1 MGITGIYYFS
11 PIFDIGGYGTVA
23 RNYLLAMEKLGLPI
37 YVHNHGAPDTQIR
50 KDNADFV
57 NRISVAK
64 PEELGDRIAF
74 IFHADPRIIQ
84 PFNDPRVVKN
94 IGMSIFETDRI
105 DASWAENLNKMDEI
119 WVPTQFNYDT
129 FKNSGCDESKMKIV
143 RYCID
148 TRTFNDN
155 TDYGT
160 LDYLGKDLGFTFTYV
175 SAYDHRKGYELLI
188 DSFCEAFTKD
198 DNVTL
203 LLKIFIPDWSDS
215 KQATTEITQ
224 CIIKHKERPR
234 ILISNARM
242 SNGDLLSLY
251 NMSDAYISTERASG
265 WGMPEMEMMAMGKP
279 VASIHWGGTT
289 EYMNSS
295 NSYPIYV
302 SGELEDV
309 DMRLQT
315 NRPTY
320 AGHKWACVDKEDVI
334 KSLREIYFDKDKRE
348 RISKKA
354 KEDVATILSPDSI
367 AEELKIALEL
377 EE

>member
-1 MGITGIYYFS
+1 MSNITGIYYLA

-23 RNYLLAMEKLGLPI
+23 RNYLLAMKELGLPI
-37 YVHNHGAPDTQIR
+37 FIHNHGAPDTQVV

-57 NRISVAK
+57 DSISVK
-64 PEELGDRIAF
+64 NPDELGDKVALIY
-74 IFHADPRIIQ
+74 HCDPRFIK
-84 PFNDPRVVKN
+84 PFNSPKIVKN

-105 DASWAENLNKMDEI
+105 APEWAENLNKMDEI
-119 WVPTQFNYDT
+119 WVPTQFNYET

-160 LDYLGKDLGFTFTYV
+160 LDYLGNDLGFIFTYV

-198 DNVTL
+198 DDVTL
-203 LLKIFIPDWSDS
+203 LLKIFIPDWSDE
-215 KQATTEITQ
+215 KQALSELTQ
-224 CIIKHKERPR
+224 RIMRYKDRPR

-242 SNGDLLSLY
+242 SNKDLLSLY

-302 SGELEDV
+302 SGELEPV

-315 NRPTY
+315 HRPTY
-320 AGHKWACVDKEDVI
+320 AGHKWACVDKKDVV
-334 KSLREIYFDKDKRE
+334 KSLREIYFDNEKRE

-354 KEDVATILSPDSI
+354 KEDVTTILSPKAI
-367 AEELKIALEL
+367 AKELERALED
-377 EE
+377 

>member
-1 MGITGIYYFS
+1 VSISGIYYFA

-23 RNYLLAMEKLGLPI
+23 RNYLIAMQKLGLP
-37 YVHNHGAPDTQIR
+37 VFVQNHGAPDEQIV
-50 KDNADFV
+50 KDNTEFV
-57 NRISVAK
+57 DNISVRNID
-64 PEELGDRIAF
+64 ELGNRVALIY
-74 IFHADPRIIQ
+74 HSDPRFIR
-84 PFNDPRVVKN
+84 PFNSPKIVKN

-105 DASWAENLNKMDEI
+105 APEWAENLNKMDEVWI
-119 WVPTQFNYDT
+119 PTKFNYNT
-129 FKNSGCDESKMKIV
+129 FKDSGVDESKLKIV

-148 TRTFNDN
+148 TRKFNDN

-160 LDYLGKDLGFTFTYV
+160 LNYLGDNLGFIFSYV

-198 DNVTL
+198 DDVTL
-203 LLKIFIPDWSDS
+203 LLKIFIPDWSNE
-215 KQATTEITQ
+215 KQAISELTQ
-224 CIIKHKERPR
+224 RILKYKNRPR

-242 SNGDLLSLY
+242 SDKDLLSLY

-295 NSYPIYV
+295 NSYPIFV

-315 NRPTY
+315 HRPTY
-320 AGHKWACVDKEDVI
+320 AGHKWACVDKQDVI

-348 RISKKA
+348 HISKKA
-354 KEDVATILSPDSI
+354 KEDVTTILSPESI
-367 AEELKIALEL
+367 AEELRKALE
-377 EE
+377 E

>member
-1 MGITGIYYFS
+1 MKNITGIYYFA

-23 RNYLLAMEKLGLPI
+23 RNYLLAMQKLGVPI
-37 YVHNHGAPDTQIR
+37 YVHNHGAPDSQVV
-50 KDNADFV
+50 KDNEDFV
-57 NRISVAK
+57 NSVSVK
-64 PEELGDRIAF
+64 NPEMLGDKVAL
-74 IFHADPRIIQ
+74 IFHSDPRFIK
-84 PFNDPRVVKN
+84 PFESPRIVKN

-105 DASWAENLNKMDEI
+105 SPDWAENLNKMDEVWI
-119 WVPTQFNYDT
+119 PTKFNYET
-129 FKNSGCDESKMKIV
+129 FKNSGVDESKLKVV

-155 TDYGT
+155 TEYGT
-160 LDYLGKDLGFTFTYV
+160 LNYLGDNLGFIFTYV

-198 DNVTL
+198 DDVTL
-203 LLKIFIPDWSDS
+203 VLKIFIPDWSNE
-215 KQATTEITQ
+215 KQAMAELTQ
-224 CIIKHKERPR
+224 RILKYKNRPR

-242 SNGDLLSLY
+242 SNDDLLSLY

-295 NSYPIYV
+295 NSYPINV

-309 DMRLQT
+309 DQRLQT
-315 NRPTY
+315 HRPTY
-320 AGHKWACVDKEDVI
+320 AGHKWACVDKQDVI
-334 KSLREIYFDKDKRE
+334 TALREIYFDKEKRE
-348 RISKKA
+348 NIGKKA
-354 KEDVATILSPDSI
+354 KEDVETILSPDSI
-367 AEELKIALEL
+367 AEELKRALE
-377 EE
+377 E